1 MSPLLAFVLS
11 AAVVMLAGTRLSR
24 HGETIAERTGLGG
37 AWTGAILLAAATSLP
52 ELSTHVHAV
61 QGGYVTMAV
70 SGLFGASMS
79 NMLIL
84 AFADLLVLQ
93 QRMLARIAI
102 NQTLLGSLAIALTA
116 IAAAGVLTG
125 DALMLGP
132 IGWAPIL
139 IAMGYLSGMRLLY
152 ISRPQPAFETMGH
165 VEDQNAHAYHI
176 SADSLQRALIVFVLW
191 AGVVFVAANTLADSA
206 AAVADDFGLSRGFVG
221 VTLIA
226 LTTTLPEVSVAVASV
241 RRGAYDLAV
250 GNLLGANCM
259 HMVLLLVL
267 DIVHGSG
274 SVLAMVDP
282 ATLLAAMFAILL
294 MALTLIEVLA
304 RSERRVWLIEPDALL
319 RIGMYLLGVVLV
331 FRIGG

>member
-1 MSPLLAFVLS
+1 
-11 AAVVMLAGTRLSR
+11 
-24 HGETIAERTGLGG
+24 
-37 AWTGAILLAAATSLP
+37 
-52 ELSTHVHAV
+52 
-61 QGGYVTMAV
+61 MAV
-70 SGLFGASMS
+70 GGLFGASMS

-84 AFADLLVLQ
+84 AFADLLMLQ
-93 QRMLARIAI
+93 QRMLTRVAV

-116 IAAAGVLTG
+116 IAAAGALTG

-132 IGWAPIL
+132 IGWAPML
-139 IAMGYLSGMRLLY
+139 IALGYLSGMRLLY
-152 ISRPQPAFETMGH
+152 SSRSQPPFETMGH
-165 VEDQNAHAYHI
+165 VEGQNARPHHL
-176 SADSLQRALIVFVLW
+176 SPDTLQRALIVFALW
-191 AGVVFVAANTLADSA
+191 AGVVFVAANTLVDS

-226 LTTTLPEVSVAVASV
+226 FTTTLPEVSVAVASV

-267 DIVHGSG
+267 DMVHGSG
-274 SVLAMVDP
+274 SVLAEVEP

-304 RSERRVWLIEPDALL
+304 RSERRMWLIEPDALL
-319 RIGMYLLGVVLV
+319 RMGMYLLGVVLI